1 MKKTFVLDTNVL
13 LHNSNCVE
21 SFADNTVVIPM
32 AVIEE
37 LDKFK
42 SNNDEL
48 GRNARQVIRRLDR
61 LRKRGRLGEGVPMEN
76 GGVLKIMVDKQFTG
90 GPELEEDIPDNKIIR
105 LAYHLQKSGEKVIFV
120 SKDINARLQS
130 DALGIQTMDF
140 EKQKVNFDELYT
152 GYRTVRLS
160 PQRIAEF
167 EQNGILK
174 IKIPTI
180 FQNEFV
186 MLTTENGSQP
196 APESEA
202 PRGNPRGIFAEFSE
216 APTLLRQCYSAKS
229 AKAAFATKHEGFGG
243 FSSPSS
249 PWQATGYSAKENKA
263 PVIARASDQDTLI
276 KLSPQSEGAWNIK
289 PRSIEQQMA
298 LELLMDEKVP
308 LVTLVGSA
316 GTGKTLLAL
325 AAGLEQIIKQKRY
338 DKMLVSR
345 PIMPLGKD
353 IGYLP
358 GDKDTKLLNWMQ
370 PIFDNLAYLMRD
382 GTNPRQSIREK
393 IEKLQRDHVVELEAL
408 TYIRG
413 RSIPKQY
420 VIIDEA
426 QNLTPHE
433 IKTIISRAG
442 EDTKM
447 VLTGDPSQIDNP
459 YLDSNSNGLS
469 YAVERLK
476 PLPLHGHVT
485 LTKSERS
492 TLAAAAAELL

>member
-120 SKDINARLQS
+120 SKDINARLKS

-196 APESEA
+196 AP
-202 PRGNPRGIFAEFSE
+202 
-216 APTLLRQCYSAKS
+216 
-229 AKAAFATKHEGFGG
+229 
-243 FSSPSS
+243 
-249 PWQATGYSAKENKA
+249 ENKA